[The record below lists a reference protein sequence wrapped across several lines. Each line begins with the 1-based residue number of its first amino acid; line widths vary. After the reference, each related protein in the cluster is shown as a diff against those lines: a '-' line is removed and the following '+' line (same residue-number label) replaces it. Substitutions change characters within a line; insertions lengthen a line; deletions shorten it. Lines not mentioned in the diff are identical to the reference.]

1 LPINDDLD
9 LDVDALVRI
18 SASTVLFML
27 FVIVNDDDDDDDVGA
42 FIIIITSDRGFG
54 PALSGHTS
62 SPLLLKSTPVC
73 LPVEFSDKV
82 DFEALPV

>member
-9 LDVDALVRI
+9 LDVGALVRI
-18 SASTVLFML
+18 SAPTMLFML
-27 FVIVNDDDDDDDVGA
+27 FVVVNDDDANAGA

-62 SPLLLKSTPVC
+62 SPLILQSTPVC

-82 DFEALPV
+82 DLEALPV